1 MNQMFNQCSNRR
13 DGLRLENNNYQSRD
27 IRLVNDPTKNHFLTG
42 PYQPQGDVLGITTDS
57 ILIDRFIIKNYLG
70 SGLFGTVYMAE
81 DTLSSTL
88 VALKAVEIGPCSNE
102 VAGMQLKREM
112 KILNRISNHKHVI
125 RTYDLHFV
133 PWGGTGLLV
142 LSMEYANGGTFRKWL
157 IEHSD
162 DLETRRTVGLDC
174 FKQACRGLDTIHDAD
189 VTHLDL
195 KPENLLFVDDILK
208 VSDFGTAQCAQLLMQ
223 SSNYYRDLPPFD
235 YGTPLYMS
243 PEHFLAAHPD
253 DLSHKADIY
262 SLGIILY
269 ELFHPKC
276 RPPFWGSYERLNNIH
291 RNVPAPQLPETD
303 ENMVRIVARCL
314 EKNPDDRYQSVLD
327 LLYDLENRCCSNMEA
342 LPSEDAGTY
351 NTRPNELERTW
362 ETASLCF
369 SEDDFTEAT
378 RLTEK
383 ILSVDPEHTQAR
395 QLNEELQSRF
405 DRAQLFYQEISK
417 NLEAGDLSELIDLL
431 QEAVSIYPEHP
442 EGHLVQSKLAAKAKR
457 YRDVM
462 KQGVQVLQEEQ
473 WEPALDFFKKA
484 ITLHSGALWLNPIIQ
499 SLTELKDMRRNMN
512 QALDQENFDKT
523 LLYARSIDLKAEKM
537 KNRIPALRGEM
548 EEI

>member
-1 MNQMFNQCSNRR
+1 MSQEKKAF
-13 DGLRLENNNYQSRD
+13 E
-27 IRLVNDPTKNHFLTG
+27 NHFLSG
-42 PYQPQGDVLGITTDS
+42 MYELQGDVLGITTDS
-57 ILIDRFIIKNYLG
+57 ILIDRFKIKNHLG
-70 SGLFGTVYMAE
+70 SGRFGTVYMAE

-88 VALKAVEIGPCSNE
+88 VALKVVEIGPCSNE
-102 VAGMQLKREM
+102 VAAMQLKREM
-112 KILNRISNHKHVI
+112 KILSRISNHKHVI

-174 FKQACRGLDTIHDAD
+174 FKQACRGLDTIHDAN

-208 VSDFGTAQCAQLLMQ
+208 VSDFGISQCAQLLMQ
-223 SSNYYRDLPPFD
+223 SVSSYREIPQTDN
-235 YGTPLYMS
+235 GTPPYMS

-253 DLSHKADIY
+253 DLCPIADIY

-276 RPPFWGSYERLNNIH
+276 RPPFGGPNARLKDLH
-291 RNVPAPQLPETD
+291 RNVAAPLLPESG
-303 ENMVRIVARCL
+303 ENMAHIVARCL

-327 LLYDLENRCCSNMEA
+327 LLYDLENGRCSNMEA

-351 NTRPNELERTW
+351 NTTTDELEKTW

-369 SEDDFTEAT
+369 SEDDFNEAA

-383 ILSVDPEHTQAR
+383 ILSVEPEHTQAR
-395 QLNEELQSRF
+395 ELREELQSRF
-405 DRAQLFYQEISK
+405 DRAHLFYQEISQ
-417 NLEAGDLSELIDLL
+417 NLETGDLSDLIGLL

-473 WEPALDFFKKA
+473 WESALDFFKKA
-484 ITLHSGALWLNPIIQ
+484 IALHSGALWLNPIIQ

-512 QALDQENFDKT
+512 QALDQEDFDKA
-523 LLYARSIDLKAEKM
+523 LLYARSIDLKTEEM
-537 KNRIPALRGEM
+537 KNRVPALRRDR